1 MGTETATLSSFERLI
16 DTVRP
21 LADTIWSNLAPL
33 QGREGPARIMVT
45 SVERQSGNTLI
56 STACALGLA
65 RHTREL
71 VTLIEANLLR
81 PAVSNFLNLESGPGF
96 GELLAG
102 ANPVEDCLRPMP
114 GCSELTVLPAGA
126 GRDPIRGEFAAKEA
140 KEVLTSLFSKGR
152 YVILDA
158 PPLLESN
165 GARTL
170 LEHVDGVVLVL
181 KSGSSRKDQVREAT
195 DIIQKAGVDMHGA
208 VLNRFRSP
216 LPFTGPA

>member
-1 MGTETATLSSFERLI
+1 MKTEPATLSKFERLI

-21 LADTIWSNLAPL
+21 LADTIWSNLASL
-33 QGREGPARIMVT
+33 NGQEGTARIMVT
-45 SVERQSGNTLI
+45 SVEGGSGNTLI

-65 RHTREL
+65 RHTRQS

-81 PAVSNFLNLESGPGF
+81 PAVSGFLELESGPGF
-96 GELLAG
+96 GDLVAG
-102 ANPVEDCLRPMP
+102 TSSVEACLRPMP
-114 GCSELTVLPAGA
+114 GCPDLMVLPAGA
-126 GRDPIRGEFAAKEA
+126 GRDPIRGELAAPEA
-140 KEVLTSLFSKGR
+140 REALSSLFSKGR

-165 GARTL
+165 GARSL

-181 KSGSSRKDQVREAT
+181 RAGKSRKEHVREVA
-195 DIIQKAGVDMHGA
+195 DIIQKAGVEMHGT

-216 LPFTGPA
+216 LPFTGSA

>member
-1 MGTETATLSSFERLI
+1 METEPATLSYFERLI

-33 QGREGPARIMVT
+33 NGRDGTARIMVT
-45 SVERQSGNTLI
+45 SVEGRSGNTLI

-65 RHTREL
+65 RHTRQS

-81 PAVSNFLNLESGPGF
+81 PAVSDFLELESGPGF
-96 GELLAG
+96 GDLIAG
-102 ANPVEDCLRPMP
+102 TSSVEACLRPMP
-114 GCSELTVLPAGA
+114 GCPDLTVLPAGA
-126 GRDPIRGEFAAKEA
+126 GRDPIRGELAAPEA
-140 KEVLTSLFSKGR
+140 REVLSSLFSNGR

-181 KSGSSRKDQVREAT
+181 KAGTSRKDHVREAA
-195 DIIQKAGVDMHGA
+195 DIIQKAGVELHGT

>member
-1 MGTETATLSSFERLI
+1 METEPATLSYFERLI

-21 LADTIWSNLAPL
+21 LADTIWSNLASVK
-33 QGREGPARIMVT
+33 GREGPARIMVT
-45 SVERQSGNTLI
+45 SVEGRSGNTLI

-65 RHTREL
+65 RHTRQP
-71 VTLIEANLLR
+71 VTLIEAQLRR
-81 PAVSNFLNLESGPGF
+81 PAVADFLELESGPGL

-102 ANPVEDCLRPMP
+102 ANSVEDCLRPMP
-114 GCSELTVLPAGA
+114 GCPDLTVLPAGA
-126 GRDPIRGEFAAKEA
+126 GRDPIRGELAAKEA
-140 KEVLTSLFSKGR
+140 REVLTSLFSKGR

-165 GARTL
+165 GARIL

-181 KSGSSRKDQVREAT
+181 KAGSSRKDHVREAA
-195 DIIQKAGVDMHGA
+195 DIIQKAGVEMHGT